1 MSWFWIGLSS
11 FGLFAPMILF
21 EIGKCHTRRELRKNI
36 LELQKIKENSNAE
49 ISALIEIHFEEL
61 SKLDRS
67 LKDFIYK

>member
-1 MSWFWIGLSS
+1 MSWFWIVGGILIS
-11 FGLFAPMILF
+11 PMILF
-21 EIGKCHTRRELRKNI
+21 EMGKCHTRRELRKNI
-36 LELQKIKENSNAE
+36 LELQKIKDNSNAE